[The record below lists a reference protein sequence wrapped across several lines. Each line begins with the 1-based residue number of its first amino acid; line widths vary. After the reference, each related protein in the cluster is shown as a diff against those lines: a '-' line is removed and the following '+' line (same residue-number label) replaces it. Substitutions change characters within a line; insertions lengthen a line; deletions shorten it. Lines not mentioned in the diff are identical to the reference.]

1 MNDTEMTNGAAV
13 SESTDL
19 DELIRAAERSV
30 IERDER
36 IRRTVGEARS
46 HVRDK
51 GSVVLATAGFA
62 LLLSRLLSRRPR
74 TGRASSWLRGIGLV
88 LPLAKVLLPAI
99 EQGLA
104 SRSFARRKIEPLPPV
119 ISAEHVDLERFCGT
133 WYEIAS
139 LPAPGSERGA
149 QEAAA
154 ACVTSFVPIPGRRC
168 LAVTRQY
175 RLDGRVRMRRGEA
188 YVVEESGNARLR
200 MSLLSPVL
208 RCLPG
213 VWRDYWILATDD
225 AYQTALAGTPDRR
238 NLWLLS
244 RTPSLS
250 AVDEER
256 LVDHARRQQFST
268 DALLRTCPQ

>member
-1 MNDTEMTNGAAV
+1 MNDTEMTSVAAV

-36 IRRTVGEARS
+36 IRRTVGAAKS

-74 TGRASSWLRGIGLV
+74 TGRASSWLRGIGV
-88 LPLAKVLLPAI
+88 ALPLARVLLPAI

-104 SRSFARRKIEPLPPV
+104 SRSFARREIEPLPPV
-119 ISAEHVDLERFCGT
+119 ISAEHVDLERFYGT
-133 WYEIAS
+133 WYEIVS
-139 LPAPGSERGA
+139 LPASGSERGA

-154 ACVTSFVPIPGRRC
+154 TCVTSFAPILGRRC
-168 LAVTRQY
+168 LAVTRQS
-175 RLDGRVRMRRGEA
+175 RLPDGRVRTRRGEV
-188 YVVEESGNARLR
+188 YVVEGSGNARLR
-200 MSLLSPVL
+200 MSLMPRFL

-213 VWRDYWILATDD
+213 VWRDYWILMTDD
-225 AYQTALAGTPDRR
+225 TYQTALVGTPDRR

-244 RTPSLS
+244 RTLALS
-250 AVDEER
+250 AADEER
-256 LVDHARRQQFST
+256 LIDHARRQQFRT
-268 DALLRTCPQ
+268 DALLRT